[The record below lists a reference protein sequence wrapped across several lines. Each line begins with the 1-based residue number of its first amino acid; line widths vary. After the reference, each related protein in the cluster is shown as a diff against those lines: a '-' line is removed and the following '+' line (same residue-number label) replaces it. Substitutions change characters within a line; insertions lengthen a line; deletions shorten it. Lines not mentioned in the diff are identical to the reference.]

1 MQLRFAPARLKDVGD
16 QQGRE
21 GPRLSVSMLKVE
33 AAIKIVY
40 TVNREVKRSGNL

>member
-1 MQLRFAPARLKDVGD
+1 MWGISKG
-16 QQGRE
+16 GE
-21 GPRLSVSMLKVE
+21 GLRLSVSMLKVE

>member
-1 MQLRFAPARLKDVGD
+1 MTEKLVRDM
-16 QQGRE
+16 
-21 GPRLSVSMLKVE
+21 SVSMLKVE